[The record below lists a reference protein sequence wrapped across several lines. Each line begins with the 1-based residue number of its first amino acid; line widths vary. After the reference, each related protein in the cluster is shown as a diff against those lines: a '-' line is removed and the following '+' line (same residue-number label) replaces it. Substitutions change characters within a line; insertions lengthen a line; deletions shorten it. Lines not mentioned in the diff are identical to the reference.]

1 MKWCWKSTYGSF
13 DRRRAELPDAVA
25 RATGM
30 LYKIKDEE
38 GAGHEEG
45 RKKWKLQSSKGS
57 GRGECLCECSLGRT
71 SILFFEL
78 WHVAITGC
86 CGSSI
91 GRYLEVN
98 NMLGDRIQRDCEV
111 YEGKEKLHAHCT
123 RDAFIASTIWVAM
136 GKEV

>member
-1 MKWCWKSTYGSF
+1 MDERTVRRERKKKWCWKSTYGSF

-57 GRGECLCECSLGRT
+57 GRGECLCNVRW
-71 SILFFEL
+71 EL
-78 WHVAITGC
+78 QPFYFLN
-86 CGSSI
+86 CGMLLLRDAA
-91 GRYLEVN
+91 GAAEGDRCLEVN
-98 NMLGDRIQRDCEV
+98 NMLSDRMQWGC
-111 YEGKEKLHAHCT
+111 GLHSLRA
-123 RDAFIASTIWVAM
+123 RL
-136 GKEV
+136 G